1 MDFHCE
7 KIQRAKKSY
16 RYHSTGALIK
26 PGDQYYYLCGV
37 YEGDFYTC
45 RMHTDCYKIYE
56 KLNNDYWK
64 YYNEPLYFDNLLDCL
79 YNITRHT
86 YTNKYR
92 DKVQKNKNF
101 LRNLAYAR
109 RIAKLEG
116 VPGWFVNKFSKKN

>member
-16 RYHSTGALIK
+16 RCHSTGALIK

-45 RMHTDCYKIYE
+45 RMHKDVRYVLE
-56 KLNNDYWK
+56 KLNRSLWDK
-64 YYNEPLYFDNLLDCL
+64 KEDGLCFNEVIDALVESSRN
-79 YNITRHT
+79 NSRR
-86 YTNKYR
+86 NK
-92 DKVQKNKNF
+92 DF

-116 VPGWFVNKFSKKN
+116 VPGWFSDKFSKKN